1 MSIQLTV
8 FANAQYQTQAHEKG
22 TAFYLNPVF
31 AGDYPDPSILRDG
44 DDYYMVHS
52 SFEYYPGLLIWHSKD
67 LINWTPVKN
76 ALYKYVGSVW
86 APDLVKYKNKYYI
99 YFPAN
104 NTNYVVY
111 ADSIN
116 GTWSDPIDLKVG
128 NIDPGHV
135 TDDNGKRYLFF
146 SSGGFVPLSD
156 DGLVCYR
163 ENLGVIQWMAHTP

>member
-1 MSIQLTV
+1 MKINRIAFIVLFIQLT
-8 FANAQYQTQAHEKG
+8 FLANAQYQTMSNAKG

-44 DDYYMVHS
+44 DNYYMVHS

-67 LINWTPVKN
+67 LMNWNPVKS
-76 ALYKYVGSVW
+76 ALLKNIGSVW
-86 APDLVKYKNKYYI
+86 APDLVKHKNKYYI

-116 GTWSDPIDLKVG
+116 GK
-128 NIDPGHV
+128 
-135 TDDNGKRYLFF
+135 
-146 SSGGFVPLSD
+146 
-156 DGLVCYR
+156 
-163 ENLGVIQWMAHTP
+163 